1 MNISGVTQMN
11 RSNVVNCRNTSRNKR
26 TIKYTQWDKLR
37 TVLLQTVCLLPDF
50 RFFCT
55 LNKQQ
60 RLDCS
65 CCWQAW
71 PNQSLGLGSI
81 TLSRGVMQV
90 WISFSKKHLHLE
102 TAFCVHLHSCCN
114 PVTKTLV
121 STLAA
126 SLHTLLHALRAPSV
140 LGWLTRYLSSLTSVA
155 SSLNFVPFSLSH

>member
-81 TLSRGVMQV
+81 MQV

-114 PVTKTLV
+114 PVTKTPV

>member
-50 RFFCT
+50 RFFCM

-81 TLSRGVMQV
+81 MQV
-90 WISFSKKHLHLE
+90 WISFTVNKKHLHLE

-114 PVTKTLV
+114 PVTKTPV
-121 STLAA
+121 STLTA
-126 SLHTLLHALRAPSV
+126 SLHTLLHALRAPSDA
-140 LGWLTRYLSSLTSVA
+140 LDGRPGLSSLTSVA
-155 SSLNFVPFSLSH
+155 SSFNFVPVSLSH